1 MLGFVTKKIKN
12 KMWLTICLVIGL
24 AFLVATLS
32 CQPMFKAGSLDKL
45 LDNIFQ
51 DYIKDVNE
59 YPTVLGR
66 SGGYT
71 LKEGVTSDNVM
82 ADLDNLQAGWLDGM
96 DIEVATT
103 QTNLFFDVEVSETSF
118 GSTSKYL
125 SVSYMPEM
133 ENHIEM
139 LCGSDYISYETV
151 DEMYPC
157 IISQRIMEELG
168 LVEGEIIEF
177 VNWSDSSGNT
187 LKLIVSGVYKEKER
201 VDDYWRVEPAEY
213 ENNLFVSKETFDY
226 VMNNFESKY
235 VYFNHNVML
244 DYTQINYDNVQ
255 NVLDRTTFILSK
267 DEKLVES
274 YSGLLEEFKANE
286 KTVNVILWVLEFPI
300 LGMILAFIYMVSK
313 QIIQGEKN
321 EIAMLKSRGISKVQ
335 VIFIYLLQFALL
347 SVVGYVTGIPLGC
360 GLCIM
365 AGNTTDFLTFGGNN
379 IGAYSFNADMLL
391 YGVLGILIGIV
402 FILIPVV
409 KYSKVSIV
417 EVKSDYN
424 NKKPFWEKYFLD
436 IALLGVSIYLVY
448 SEKKSIEQIRLEA
461 ISGNKMD
468 PVIFINSILFIIA
481 FGLVTLRL
489 THLLVKLVYHI
500 GRKKWKPAMYASF
513 LQITRSFG
521 KQGFIS
527 VFLILTVSMGIFNAN
542 VARTINHN
550 NVDRIEYENGCDVT
564 VQEKWAI
571 KKYYY
576 DMYKTT
582 YDFIE
587 PDYLKYTKLVDEG
600 LCENVTR
607 VIKDDKTIASK
618 NGLKIKDCMLQGIY
632 TDEFGRTAMLKEE
645 LNENTHWYTYLNEL
659 AVNPNGVIISKSL
672 SETLSVEVGDVIVL
686 TRNGAIPQLAD
697 EERGTLRAKVVAI
710 VEAWPG
716 YEPYYYEDGE
726 EKQRHLVVGNYATIV
741 KAYKI
746 SPYEIWMKTSE
757 GVTAVDIYNSLLD
770 KGVELEYISSIQTD
784 VERMKDTPLIQITNG
799 MFTLCFIIAL
809 ILCAVGFMI
818 YWITS
823 IRQRELLFGIYRA
836 MGMSVKDVNKMLI
849 NEHVFSTFLSVITG
863 GLVGMVATLVFVG
876 LYGVVYLPKKHVMDI
891 YIYYE
896 AADIIKLALVIVIM
910 IFVCFIVIR
919 RIIKAMNIT
928 QALKLGEE

>member
-12 KMWLTICLVIGL
+12 KMWLTICLVIGIS
-24 AFLVATLS
+24 FLVATLS
-32 CQPMFKAGSLDKL
+32 CQPMFKIGSLNKL

-51 DYIKDVNE
+51 DYISDVNE
-59 YPTVLGR
+59 YPTVISR

-71 LKEGVTSDNVM
+71 IKDNVVSK
-82 ADLDNLQAGWLDGM
+82 DVITDIDKLQDGWVDGM
-96 DIEVATT
+96 YIEISTT
-103 QTNLFFDVEVSETSF
+103 QTRLYFDVEIVETSF
-118 GSTSKYL
+118 GNSSKYL

-139 LCGSDYISYETV
+139 LCGSDYISYEAEAGT
-151 DEMYPC
+151 YPC
-157 IISQRIMEELG
+157 VISQRMMEEFG

-177 VNWSDSSGNT
+177 VNWTDESGNS
-187 LKLIVSGVYKEKER
+187 LKLIVSGIFKEKER
-201 VDDYWRVEPAEY
+201 VDDYWYIEPSEF
-213 ENNLFVSKETFDY
+213 EKCLFVSEETFDY

-235 VYFNHNVML
+235 VYFNHNVLL
-244 DYTQINYDNVQ
+244 DYAQIDYDNVE
-255 NVLDRTTFILSK
+255 NIIEKTNFIKSQ
-267 DEKLVES
+267 DEKIVET
-274 YSGLLEEFKANE
+274 YSGLLEEFKVNE

-321 EIAMLKSRGISKVQ
+321 EIAMLKSRGVNRIQ
-335 VIFIYLLQFALL
+335 VIFIYLVQFAIL
-347 SVVGYVTGIPLGC
+347 SVGGYIVGIPLGC
-360 GLCIM
+360 GLCIL
-365 AGNTTDFLTFGGNN
+365 AGNTTDFLTIGSNN
-379 IGAYSFNADMLL
+379 IGTYSFNTDMLR
-391 YGVLGILIGIV
+391 YGGLGILIGIV

-417 EVKSDYN
+417 EVKADYS

-550 NVDRIEYENGCDVT
+550 NVDRIEYENGCDVI

-587 PDYLKYTKLVDEG
+587 PDYIKYTKLVDEG

-632 TDEFGRTAMLKEE
+632 TDEFGKTAMLKEE
-645 LNENTHWYTYLNEL
+645 LNKDAHWYTYLNEL

-672 SETLSVEVGDVIVL
+672 SDALSVEIGDVIVL

-710 VEAWPG
+710 VDAWPG
-716 YEPYYYEDGE
+716 YEPYYYEAGE
-726 EKQRHLVVGNYATIV
+726 EKQCHLVVGNYATIV

-757 GVTAVDIYNSLLD
+757 GVTAADIYTSLTE
-770 KGVELEYISSIQTD
+770 KGVELDYISSIQTD
-784 VERMKDTPLIQITNG
+784 VERMKNTPLIQITNG

-896 AADIIKLALVIVIM
+896 ATDIIKLALVIIAM
-910 IFVCFIVIR
+910 ILVCFIVIR
-919 RIIKAMNIT
+919 RIIKTMNIT